1 MNAADPICLVAFPT
15 IYAIV
20 EWFPHS
26 TWKLY
31 HMAATK
37 RVPAE
42 NPTQASKP
50 RPSTGNAH
58 TIAIGIGI
66 AVVVTT
72 IGYALLKGHGVSTR
86 FFPTSSTTAQTNAVS
101 SDPSS
106 KPAKPEVHLTREV
119 IDLLLEDLDQAIRRK
134 DVDGVLRHIAPDA
147 TITIHM
153 KQGTHQQMAALTR
166 EEYRKTLAMGFA
178 FPSAND
184 YARVNTTVSLAP
196 DELSAKVSFK
206 STETLRQTH
215 REIKIE
221 GEETLVF
228 KIRGDKPVITALE
241 QVVPGDST

>member
-1 MNAADPICLVAFPT
+1 
-15 IYAIV
+15 
-20 EWFPHS
+20 
-26 TWKLY
+26 
-31 HMAATK
+31 MASAK
-37 RVPAE
+37 KVPAE
-42 NPTQASKP
+42 NPTQASKQ

-58 TIAIGIGI
+58 TIAIGVGI

-72 IGYALLKGHGVSTR
+72 IGFALLRGHGALTR
-86 FFPTSSTTAQTNAVS
+86 LFITSSTTTQTNAVS

-106 KPAKPEVHLTREV
+106 KPSKPEIHLTRAG
-119 IDLLLEDLDQAIRRK
+119 IDFLLDALDQAIRRK

-147 TITIHM
+147 TVTIHM
-153 KQGTHQQMAALTR
+153 KQGAQQQIATLTR

-184 YARVNTTVSLAP
+184 YARVTTTVSLAP
-196 DELSAKVSFK
+196 DEQSAKVSFK

-221 GEETLVF
+221 GEETLVI
-228 KIRGDKPVITALE
+228 KIRDDKPVITSLE